1 MSPGTLR
8 MKDEK
13 IEQDR
18 RITAL
23 EENVQ
28 QINILVVSI
37 EKMEVNMEHMLE
49 EQKRQ
54 GERLEKLEAEPA
66 EANKQIKMA
75 IITTIVGLIVGFF
88 GMHFLVFCKK
98 GDYSKAWEPLI

>member
-1 MSPGTLR
+1 MQELLRQEHDQFHGEFARR

-66 EANKQIKMA
+66 ESNKQIKMA

-88 GMHFLVFCKK
+88 GNALL
-98 GDYSKAWEPLI
+98 GLL